1 MFPLSRFLSSVA
13 LLGVAVSL
21 LAQPPAA
28 VHHEPPL
35 IHMSATEVVLD
46 LVVRDKKGHLV
57 RHLEA
62 ADVEVHEDGAKQ
74 RVNGCPVH
82 YASALS
88 TAASQC
94 SVSVTAPALRG
105 LKLRK

>member
-1 MFPLSRFLSSVA
+1 M
-13 LLGVAVSL
+13 
-21 LAQPPAA
+21 
-28 VHHEPPL
+28 
-35 IHMSATEVVLD
+35 
-46 LVVRDKKGHLV
+46 RD
-57 RHLEA
+57 LEA
-62 ADVEVHEDGAKQ
+62 ADVEVHEDGVKQ

-94 SVSVTAPALRG
+94 SGSVTAPALRG